1 MDNFNL
7 KKYLT
12 ENKLIKEQADHVS
25 PMVAKAYRDYI
36 KAKKDSAADVD
47 FAEDPEK
54 AYRYYSKKLNNT
66 YSTRADRDAIEA
78 ILKKKYGSAL
88 EEQDTITKM
97 TDFGPIDVPNTK
109 KYIKKSPEEMTMKEL
124 IARVEELEKGKFSNE
139 NAREL
144 KDLRAELSYRQ
155 NFKNESLNSDLK
167 NAKNRLKDPHTIED
181 IEYRKTNKGD
191 KFVKIIYKKK
201 HVPGKM
207 MDTGPHFVS
216 VFYNDENELQ
226 KIGKDLKLKL
236 KESVNEGYG
245 IKTTIAVRNLLTDD
259 FIENIE
265 NLAGIKI
272 DNKGF
277 DVLDKF
283 FLEFISKNKIK

>member
-1 MDNFNL
+1 MSNFDLRKFLAENRL
-7 KKYLT
+7 K
-12 ENKLIKEQADHVS
+12 NEQADHVN
-25 PMVAKAYRDYI
+25 PMVAKAYKDYI

-97 TDFGPIDVPNTK
+97 TDFGPIDIPNTE

-124 IARVEELEKGKFSNE
+124 IARIEELEKGKFSNE

-155 NFKNESLNSDLK
+155 NFKNESLN
-167 NAKNRLKDPHTIED
+167 ED
-181 IEYRKTNKGD
+181 TQSE
-191 KFVKIIYKKK
+191 
-201 HVPGKM
+201 
-207 MDTGPHFVS
+207 
-216 VFYNDENELQ
+216 
-226 KIGKDLKLKL
+226 
-236 KESVNEGYG
+236 
-245 IKTTIAVRNLLTDD
+245 
-259 FIENIE
+259 
-265 NLAGIKI
+265 
-272 DNKGF
+272 
-277 DVLDKF
+277 LDKWEGRLYD
-283 FLEFISKNKIK
+283 LENRNKSSNNPDPIKQKKQ